1 MTSTTS
7 CVDWQDFIPSELQKC
22 IVDEIGDK
30 IADIWSWLD
39 ETSGLPSM
47 YTTRRINVKHC
58 QFNPKMRYQKMFCG
72 HKFKIG
78 GHKE

>member
-7 CVDWQDFIPSELQKC
+7 RDRWIDFIPIKYQKY
-22 IVDEIGDK
+22 IVDEIGKKMEDL
-30 IADIWSWLD
+30 WSWLG
-39 ETSGLPSM
+39 EPSGLPPI
-47 YTTRRINVKHC
+47 YTDRQI
-58 QFNPKMRYQKMFCG
+58 NPKYCGFNSRVRYQKMFCG

>member
-7 CVDWQDFIPSELQKC
+7 RDRWIDFIPIKYQKY
-22 IVDEIGDK
+22 IVDEIGK
-30 IADIWSWLD
+30 KMADIWSWLG
-39 ETSGLPSM
+39 ETSELPPI
-47 YTTRRINVKHC
+47 YTARRIN
-58 QFNPKMRYQKMFCG
+58 PKYCGFSARIRYQKMFCG